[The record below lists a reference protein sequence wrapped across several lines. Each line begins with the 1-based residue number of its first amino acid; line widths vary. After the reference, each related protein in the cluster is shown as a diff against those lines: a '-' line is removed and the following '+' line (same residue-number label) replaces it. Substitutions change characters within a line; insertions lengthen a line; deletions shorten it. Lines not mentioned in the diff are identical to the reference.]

1 MSLLLALGLASLNI
15 FMLLYIRDVKVWYY
29 HIKVLQVCSI
39 HNDYFNK
46 SLLSVC
52 YLWTGR
58 QGVIFV
64 HTGPHA
70 IYSYIILLFVF
81 ISVLNYTEIELSLK
95 FMFLQTLHVN
105 I

>member
-39 HNDYFNK
+39 HNDYSNK

-58 QGVIFV
+58 
-64 HTGPHA
+64 H
-70 IYSYIILLFVF
+70 
-81 ISVLNYTEIELSLK
+81 SVLFLYTPALMPSTRISFFCSCLSQSFK
-95 FMFLQTLHVN
+95 QTLHVN